1 MSSYGFNKMILTA
14 YIYNKDL
21 LKVTLKLFHAINS
34 LIQVEVNFE
43 KVIYLVWFHAFVQF
57 GEKLDKR

>member
-1 MSSYGFNKMILTA
+1 MILTT
-14 YIYNKDL
+14 YIYNKDI

-57 GEKLDKR
+57 GEKLGKR